1 MKYSRVELKE
11 LIKEC
16 LVEILSEGLGGQL
29 VESQQRRP
37 APALRPFTPNPNP
50 RNNHLTIPDPIARDP
65 RRSSMTIALKEAV
78 KSEAKGS
85 ALMGDLLADTAMTTL
100 QNQLSADQR
109 GPVSQVGNDVASQV
123 VAQHDPEEIFGAE
136 AASKWADLAFAS
148 PGPKLTP
155 HS

>member
-29 VESQQRRP
+29 VESQQRRV
-37 APALRPFTPNPNP
+37 APTLRPFTPNPNP
-50 RNNHLTIPDPIARDP
+50 RNNLVIPDPIARDP

-109 GPVSQVGNDVASQV
+109 SPVSQVGNDVASQV
-123 VAQHDPEEIFGAE
+123 VAQHNPEELFGE
-136 AASKWADLAFAS
+136 EVASKWADLAFAS
-148 PGPKLTP
+148 PGPKLAP
-155 HS
+155 RS